1 MTLDQLSNLV
11 KDPKLFGI
19 LIVRPFGLLL
29 QWLYSIVQNYGIA
42 VILFA
47 LLVKLVCIPLTIK
60 SKKSMLAMSAMNAEL
75 QQLQK
80 KYANNRVKLNEE
92 MQKLYEKHGVSPM
105 SGCLPNLIP
114 LPIMMGLYYAVQQP
128 LQYIVGL
135 SRETV
140 IALAQMIG
148 LDQFAGA
155 NYTVQIKIAEKLNA
169 FVDGSGHFSDAV
181 TNCLQSGETIF
192 PLDFHFFGLNL
203 ADTPSISHPSI
214 IWIIPILSGLT
225 AFLSS
230 YIMQKMQGTQ
240 NSAAAGQMKMLNFMM
255 PLMSLYF
262 AFILPGAIG
271 IYWIFNNV
279 FTCVQEIIL
288 TKTLRGKQEAKQAAD
303 VSVEVLEIGKKG
315 FLGIGATPA
324 RVRVTY
330 EAPDIPAAKPE
341 VKREERKPAP
351 KAEPKQEKPA
361 VKAEK
366 PAPKQEKPAEKPQ
379 KLSITTDD
387 NTPRLVKAAPADFV
401 PEKLEFERPPR
412 RERSDRPRRDRG
424 DRNGRDRRPRRPR
437 EDRPITPSV
446 PKERELIPVS
456 EAGMQQA
463 EKLATDFVTGLL
475 AKMGVEG
482 QVKTLPQVECDQLRL
497 EISGPDMG
505 PIIGRRG
512 DTLDAIQY
520 LGSLVLNNALD
531 EHVRLSVDTENY
543 REKRAES
550 LERLARKMAMKVVK
564 AHRSMTLEPMNP
576 YERRIIHAALQDFNG
591 VTTYSTGTE
600 PGRRVVIAPD
610 NSYRNRDRG

>member
-1 MTLDQLSNLV
+1 MFAQIGYYICVPFAWLTR
-11 KDPKLFGI
+11 LFYSLTGSY
-19 LIVRPFGLLL
+19 GLAL
-29 QWLYSIVQNYGIA
+29 
-42 VILFA
+42 ILFT
-47 LLVKLVCIPLTIK
+47 LVVKLVILPFQLK
-60 SKKSMLAMSAMNAEL
+60 SKKSMLAMTALNAEM

-80 KYANNRVKLNEE
+80 KYANNRAKLNEE
-92 MQKLYEKHGVSPM
+92 IQALYERRGVSPM

-288 TKTLRGKQEAKQAAD
+288 TKTLRGKQEAKQAAEAARIEAEKQAKREAHKAAQKQQ
-303 VSVEVLEIGKKG
+303 SQNAKNKKG
-315 FLGIGATPA
+315 
-324 RVRVTY
+324 
-330 EAPDIPAAKPE
+330 DK
-341 VKREERKPAP
+341 
-351 KAEPKQEKPA
+351 
-361 VKAEK
+361 
-366 PAPKQEKPAEKPQ
+366 
-379 KLSITTDD
+379 
-387 NTPRLVKAAPADFV
+387 
-401 PEKLEFERPPR
+401 
-412 RERSDRPRRDRG
+412 
-424 DRNGRDRRPRRPR
+424 
-437 EDRPITPSV
+437 
-446 PKERELIPVS
+446 
-456 EAGMQQA
+456 
-463 EKLATDFVTGLL
+463 
-475 AKMGVEG
+475 
-482 QVKTLPQVECDQLRL
+482 
-497 EISGPDMG
+497 
-505 PIIGRRG
+505 
-512 DTLDAIQY
+512 
-520 LGSLVLNNALD
+520 
-531 EHVRLSVDTENY
+531 
-543 REKRAES
+543 
-550 LERLARKMAMKVVK
+550 
-564 AHRSMTLEPMNP
+564 
-576 YERRIIHAALQDFNG
+576 
-591 VTTYSTGTE
+591 
-600 PGRRVVIAPD
+600 
-610 NSYRNRDRG
+610 

>member
-1 MTLDQLSNLV
+1 MFAQLGYYICVPFAWLTR
-11 KDPKLFGI
+11 LFYTWTG
-19 LIVRPFGLLL
+19 
-29 QWLYSIVQNYGIA
+29 SYGVA
-42 VILFA
+42 LILFT
-47 LLVKLVCIPLTIK
+47 LIVKLVLLPFQLK

-288 TKTLRGKQEAKQAAD
+288 TKTLRGKQEAKQAAEAARIAAEKQAKREAHKAAQKQQ
-303 VSVEVLEIGKKG
+303 SQNAKNKKG
-315 FLGIGATPA
+315 
-324 RVRVTY
+324 
-330 EAPDIPAAKPE
+330 DK
-341 VKREERKPAP
+341 
-351 KAEPKQEKPA
+351 
-361 VKAEK
+361 
-366 PAPKQEKPAEKPQ
+366 
-379 KLSITTDD
+379 
-387 NTPRLVKAAPADFV
+387 
-401 PEKLEFERPPR
+401 
-412 RERSDRPRRDRG
+412 
-424 DRNGRDRRPRRPR
+424 
-437 EDRPITPSV
+437 
-446 PKERELIPVS
+446 
-456 EAGMQQA
+456 
-463 EKLATDFVTGLL
+463 
-475 AKMGVEG
+475 
-482 QVKTLPQVECDQLRL
+482 
-497 EISGPDMG
+497 
-505 PIIGRRG
+505 
-512 DTLDAIQY
+512 
-520 LGSLVLNNALD
+520 
-531 EHVRLSVDTENY
+531 
-543 REKRAES
+543 
-550 LERLARKMAMKVVK
+550 
-564 AHRSMTLEPMNP
+564 
-576 YERRIIHAALQDFNG
+576 
-591 VTTYSTGTE
+591 
-600 PGRRVVIAPD
+600 
-610 NSYRNRDRG
+610 

>member
-11 KDPKLFGI
+11 KDPNLFGI

-29 QWLYSIVQNYGIA
+29 QWLYSVVQNYGLA
-42 VILFA
+42 VIVFA

-60 SKKSMLAMSAMNAEL
+60 SKKSMLAMTAMNAEL

-92 MQKLYEKHGVSPM
+92 MQKLYDKHGVNPM
-105 SGCLPNLIP
+105 SGCLPQFIP

-169 FVDGSGHFSDAV
+169 FVDASGHFSDAV

-192 PLDFHFFGLNL
+192 PLDFSFLGLNL

-288 TKTLRGKQEAKQAAD
+288 TKTLRGKQEAKQAAEAARIEAEKQAKREAHKAAQKQQ
-303 VSVEVLEIGKKG
+303 SQNAKNKKG
-315 FLGIGATPA
+315 
-324 RVRVTY
+324 
-330 EAPDIPAAKPE
+330 DK
-341 VKREERKPAP
+341 
-351 KAEPKQEKPA
+351 
-361 VKAEK
+361 
-366 PAPKQEKPAEKPQ
+366 
-379 KLSITTDD
+379 
-387 NTPRLVKAAPADFV
+387 
-401 PEKLEFERPPR
+401 
-412 RERSDRPRRDRG
+412 
-424 DRNGRDRRPRRPR
+424 
-437 EDRPITPSV
+437 
-446 PKERELIPVS
+446 
-456 EAGMQQA
+456 
-463 EKLATDFVTGLL
+463 
-475 AKMGVEG
+475 
-482 QVKTLPQVECDQLRL
+482 
-497 EISGPDMG
+497 
-505 PIIGRRG
+505 
-512 DTLDAIQY
+512 
-520 LGSLVLNNALD
+520 
-531 EHVRLSVDTENY
+531 
-543 REKRAES
+543 
-550 LERLARKMAMKVVK
+550 
-564 AHRSMTLEPMNP
+564 
-576 YERRIIHAALQDFNG
+576 
-591 VTTYSTGTE
+591 
-600 PGRRVVIAPD
+600 
-610 NSYRNRDRG
+610 

>member
-214 IWIIPILSGLT
+214 IWIIPILSCLT
-225 AFLSS
+225 AYLSS
-230 YIMQKMQGTQ
+230 YIMQKMQNMPKG
-240 NSAAAGQMKMLNFMM
+240 NDAAANQMKMMTMLM

-279 FTCVQEIIL
+279 FTCVQEVIL
-288 TKTLRGKQEAKQAAD
+288 TKRIRGRQEAEQAAEAER
-303 VSVEVLEIGKKG
+303 VAAEKKAKREANRAAQKSHSEKKKG
-315 FLGIGATPA
+315 
-324 RVRVTY
+324 
-330 EAPDIPAAKPE
+330 DK
-341 VKREERKPAP
+341 
-351 KAEPKQEKPA
+351 
-361 VKAEK
+361 
-366 PAPKQEKPAEKPQ
+366 
-379 KLSITTDD
+379 
-387 NTPRLVKAAPADFV
+387 
-401 PEKLEFERPPR
+401 
-412 RERSDRPRRDRG
+412 
-424 DRNGRDRRPRRPR
+424 
-437 EDRPITPSV
+437 
-446 PKERELIPVS
+446 
-456 EAGMQQA
+456 
-463 EKLATDFVTGLL
+463 
-475 AKMGVEG
+475 
-482 QVKTLPQVECDQLRL
+482 
-497 EISGPDMG
+497 
-505 PIIGRRG
+505 
-512 DTLDAIQY
+512 
-520 LGSLVLNNALD
+520 
-531 EHVRLSVDTENY
+531 
-543 REKRAES
+543 
-550 LERLARKMAMKVVK
+550 
-564 AHRSMTLEPMNP
+564 
-576 YERRIIHAALQDFNG
+576 
-591 VTTYSTGTE
+591 
-600 PGRRVVIAPD
+600 
-610 NSYRNRDRG
+610 

>member
-1 MTLDQLSNLV
+1 MTLDQLSNLI

-29 QWLYSIVQNYGIA
+29 QWLYSIVQNYGLA

-148 LDQFAGA
+148 LDQLAGA
-155 NYTVQIKIAEKLNA
+155 NYTVQILIAEKLNA

-192 PLDFHFFGLNL
+192 PLDFHFFGLRSEEHTSEL
-203 ADTPSISHPSI
+203 QSHSY
-214 IWIIPILSGLT
+214 LSGLT

-288 TKTLRGKQEAKQAAD
+288 TKTLRGKQEAKQAAEAARIEAEKQAKREAHKAAQKQQ
-303 VSVEVLEIGKKG
+303 SQNAKNKKG
-315 FLGIGATPA
+315 
-324 RVRVTY
+324 
-330 EAPDIPAAKPE
+330 DK
-341 VKREERKPAP
+341 
-351 KAEPKQEKPA
+351 
-361 VKAEK
+361 
-366 PAPKQEKPAEKPQ
+366 
-379 KLSITTDD
+379 
-387 NTPRLVKAAPADFV
+387 
-401 PEKLEFERPPR
+401 
-412 RERSDRPRRDRG
+412 
-424 DRNGRDRRPRRPR
+424 
-437 EDRPITPSV
+437 
-446 PKERELIPVS
+446 
-456 EAGMQQA
+456 
-463 EKLATDFVTGLL
+463 
-475 AKMGVEG
+475 
-482 QVKTLPQVECDQLRL
+482 
-497 EISGPDMG
+497 
-505 PIIGRRG
+505 
-512 DTLDAIQY
+512 
-520 LGSLVLNNALD
+520 
-531 EHVRLSVDTENY
+531 
-543 REKRAES
+543 
-550 LERLARKMAMKVVK
+550 
-564 AHRSMTLEPMNP
+564 
-576 YERRIIHAALQDFNG
+576 
-591 VTTYSTGTE
+591 
-600 PGRRVVIAPD
+600 
-610 NSYRNRDRG
+610 

>member
-1 MTLDQLSNLV
+1 MFAQIGYYICVPFAWLTR
-11 KDPKLFGI
+11 LFYSLTGSY
-19 LIVRPFGLLL
+19 GLAL
-29 QWLYSIVQNYGIA
+29 
-42 VILFA
+42 ILFT
-47 LLVKLVCIPLTIK
+47 LVVKLVILPFQLK

-214 IWIIPILSGLT
+214 IWIIPILSGAT

-288 TKTLRGKQEAKQAAD
+288 TKTLRGKQEAKQAAEAARIEAEKQAKREAHKAAQKQQ
-303 VSVEVLEIGKKG
+303 SQNAKNKKG
-315 FLGIGATPA
+315 
-324 RVRVTY
+324 
-330 EAPDIPAAKPE
+330 DK
-341 VKREERKPAP
+341 
-351 KAEPKQEKPA
+351 
-361 VKAEK
+361 
-366 PAPKQEKPAEKPQ
+366 
-379 KLSITTDD
+379 
-387 NTPRLVKAAPADFV
+387 
-401 PEKLEFERPPR
+401 
-412 RERSDRPRRDRG
+412 
-424 DRNGRDRRPRRPR
+424 
-437 EDRPITPSV
+437 
-446 PKERELIPVS
+446 
-456 EAGMQQA
+456 
-463 EKLATDFVTGLL
+463 
-475 AKMGVEG
+475 
-482 QVKTLPQVECDQLRL
+482 
-497 EISGPDMG
+497 
-505 PIIGRRG
+505 
-512 DTLDAIQY
+512 
-520 LGSLVLNNALD
+520 
-531 EHVRLSVDTENY
+531 
-543 REKRAES
+543 
-550 LERLARKMAMKVVK
+550 
-564 AHRSMTLEPMNP
+564 
-576 YERRIIHAALQDFNG
+576 
-591 VTTYSTGTE
+591 
-600 PGRRVVIAPD
+600 
-610 NSYRNRDRG
+610 

>member
-1 MTLDQLSNLV
+1 MTLDQLSNLI

-148 LDQFAGA
+148 LDQLAGA
-155 NYTVQIKIAEKLNA
+155 NYTVQILIAEKLNA

-230 YIMQKMQGTQ
+230 YIMQKMQNMPKG
-240 NSAAAGQMKMLNFMM
+240 NDAAANQMKMMTMLM

-279 FTCVQEIIL
+279 FTCVQEVIL
-288 TKTLRGKQEAKQAAD
+288 TKHIRGKQEAEQAAEAER
-303 VSVEVLEIGKKG
+303 VEAEKKAKREANRAAQKSRSEKKKG
-315 FLGIGATPA
+315 
-324 RVRVTY
+324 
-330 EAPDIPAAKPE
+330 DK
-341 VKREERKPAP
+341 
-351 KAEPKQEKPA
+351 
-361 VKAEK
+361 
-366 PAPKQEKPAEKPQ
+366 
-379 KLSITTDD
+379 
-387 NTPRLVKAAPADFV
+387 
-401 PEKLEFERPPR
+401 
-412 RERSDRPRRDRG
+412 
-424 DRNGRDRRPRRPR
+424 
-437 EDRPITPSV
+437 
-446 PKERELIPVS
+446 
-456 EAGMQQA
+456 
-463 EKLATDFVTGLL
+463 
-475 AKMGVEG
+475 
-482 QVKTLPQVECDQLRL
+482 
-497 EISGPDMG
+497 
-505 PIIGRRG
+505 
-512 DTLDAIQY
+512 
-520 LGSLVLNNALD
+520 
-531 EHVRLSVDTENY
+531 
-543 REKRAES
+543 
-550 LERLARKMAMKVVK
+550 
-564 AHRSMTLEPMNP
+564 
-576 YERRIIHAALQDFNG
+576 
-591 VTTYSTGTE
+591 
-600 PGRRVVIAPD
+600 
-610 NSYRNRDRG
+610 

>member
-140 IALAQMIG
+140 IALAQLIG
-148 LDQFAGA
+148 LDQLAGA
-155 NYTVQIKIAEKLNA
+155 NYTVQILIAEKLNA
-169 FVDGSGHFSDAV
+169 FVDAAGNFSSDV
-181 TNCLQSGETIF
+181 MNCLQSGETIF
-192 PLDFHFFGLNL
+192 PLDFSFFGLNL

-230 YIMQKMQGTQ
+230 HIMQKMQGTA
-240 NSAAAGQMKMLNFMM
+240 NTNAAAAGQMKMLNLMM

-279 FTCVQEIIL
+279 FTCVQELVL
-288 TKTLRGKQEAKQAAD
+288 TKFLSGKQEAKQAAETARIAAEKQAKREANKAAQKQQ
-303 VSVEVLEIGKKG
+303 SQNAKNKKG
-315 FLGIGATPA
+315 
-324 RVRVTY
+324 
-330 EAPDIPAAKPE
+330 DK
-341 VKREERKPAP
+341 
-351 KAEPKQEKPA
+351 
-361 VKAEK
+361 
-366 PAPKQEKPAEKPQ
+366 
-379 KLSITTDD
+379 
-387 NTPRLVKAAPADFV
+387 
-401 PEKLEFERPPR
+401 
-412 RERSDRPRRDRG
+412 
-424 DRNGRDRRPRRPR
+424 
-437 EDRPITPSV
+437 
-446 PKERELIPVS
+446 
-456 EAGMQQA
+456 
-463 EKLATDFVTGLL
+463 
-475 AKMGVEG
+475 
-482 QVKTLPQVECDQLRL
+482 
-497 EISGPDMG
+497 
-505 PIIGRRG
+505 
-512 DTLDAIQY
+512 
-520 LGSLVLNNALD
+520 
-531 EHVRLSVDTENY
+531 
-543 REKRAES
+543 
-550 LERLARKMAMKVVK
+550 
-564 AHRSMTLEPMNP
+564 
-576 YERRIIHAALQDFNG
+576 
-591 VTTYSTGTE
+591 
-600 PGRRVVIAPD
+600 
-610 NSYRNRDRG
+610 